1 MQKTGL
7 TEEDRNQL
15 LWEEAEV
22 WASRSHCL
30 DVHLDV
36 GTLSVS
42 ARRSPRAH
50 GPTLGSGCSHR
61 RPGHLSF
68 CPLTMTQRG
77 KEEYQGISHTAEGG
91 ACSRAHGSRVC
102 CWFCEGGSE
111 SQTSDIMDGLWCF
124 SRHEGRKNWAHKH
137 PRLRMSTYRRP
148 TFPASQS
155 TEGLTPGLHPGLCS
169 AGAPGRQLQGLMV
182 YSVQRLMAK
191 ASIDSIYSQ
200 PPVCASRQ
208 K

>member
-111 SQTSDIMDGLWCF
+111 SQTSDIMDGFWCF

-148 TFPASQS
+148 AFPASQS
-155 TEGLTPGLHPGLCS
+155 TEGLTPGAPRAPLRGCCRSAAAVARVLLHVEADGK
-169 AGAPGRQLQGLMV
+169 GQT
-182 YSVQRLMAK
+182 
-191 ASIDSIYSQ
+191 
-200 PPVCASRQ
+200 PVPLFTPFFFFLAF
-208 K
+208 